1 MGHMAKQESSI
12 LKTIKETFMTML
24 EGDVELIAEIIFNA
38 FMAGKSVATRA
49 GTKLLLNRMKNPTP
63 PSNLNKDIISST
75 TSIQT
80 TQKSTT
86 NTATNKSNN
95 NTTTSSSGSISNYQQ
110 KKRPLEAEKEE
121 RHHRSPSSNSSSGTV
136 IKSGWS
142 EDESEPESHRE
153 LDSVVFLKH
162 PKSGSKKRKRKRIES
177 NTSLAGGCSSSSAIY
192 SDSCEAIGET
202 SSPAKGKRKRLRN
215 TEELTAAAEEESPPA
230 K

>member
-1 MGHMAKQESSI
+1 MGHMAEQASSI

-80 TQKSTT
+80 TQQSTT
-86 NTATNKSNN
+86 NTATNKSTN
-95 NTTTSSSGSISNYQQ
+95 NTTTSSSGSISDYQQ

-121 RHHRSPSSNSSSGTV
+121 RHHRSPSPSNSSSGTV

-142 EDESEPESHRE
+142 EDESKPESHRE

-177 NTSLAGGCSSSSAIY
+177 NTSLADGCSSSSGIY
-192 SDSCEAIGET
+192 SDFCEAIGET
-202 SSPAKGKRKRLRN
+202 SSPAKGKRKRFGD
-215 TEELTAAAEEESPPA
+215 TEELTAAAVEESPPS
-230 K
+230 